1 MSKTTIPTAGLADD
15 AVDLTSKVTG
25 ALPIANGGT
34 ALTTG
39 FVNGGGLTVAD
50 QWYLSSSLDTSS
62 SFVTANLS
70 QNTGNGRGSLGTAMS
85 QSSGIFTFPSTGFYL
100 VIFNACIE
108 SSSDDSRYISCE
120 IFVTTD
126 NSSYNAIQRNSG
138 NITNQSDARD
148 TNAPVFAIVDVT
160 DTSNVK
166 VKFNFAAES
175 TVGLAGASG
184 VQRKTTFSFLR
195 LGDT

>member
-70 QNTGNGRGSLGTAMS
+70 IIVCR
-85 QSSGIFTFPSTGFYL
+85 SGFFFQL
-100 VIFNACIE
+100 LLNA
-108 SSSDDSRYISCE
+108 Y
-120 IFVTTD
+120 
-126 NSSYNAIQRNSG
+126 
-138 NITNQSDARD
+138 
-148 TNAPVFAIVDVT
+148 
-160 DTSNVK
+160 
-166 VKFNFAAES
+166 
-175 TVGLAGASG
+175 
-184 VQRKTTFSFLR
+184 
-195 LGDT
+195 